1 LHVDVFDSASLFSY
15 PRVGVVVPR
24 YGHDSVARNLVKRRL
39 REIARRDLMPL
50 LERAHMNIDIIL
62 RARRSAYATAH
73 ADLRLELLELLERRW
88 SRECCS
94 S

>member
-1 LHVDVFDSASLFSY
+1 MPRPEKAHV
-15 PRVGVVVPR
+15 
-24 YGHDSVARNLVKRRL
+24 NT
-39 REIARRDLMPL
+39 
-50 LERAHMNIDIIL
+50 DIM
-62 RARRSAYATAH
+62 RARRGAYAAAH